1 MEGLHQTIFPGALQA
16 LVSSSPKLIELIEP
30 QWVLELNVD
39 NKAQALRVMSDALA
53 GDPRILEPETF
64 HQAILR
70 REEQVST
77 GVGMGIAI
85 PHVKIPQVSDYVM
98 AIGRIR
104 QGIDFDA
111 LDGQP
116 VHLIFLIGA
125 SDRQTKEFVR
135 ILARV
140 TYLLRSE
147 KVRQTLMEA
156 EIPGAFL
163 DVIRQ
168 NER

>member
-1 MEGLHQTIFPGALQA
+1 MTANDQKLH
-16 LVSSSPKLIELIEP
+16 ELIAPEQILDLDP
-30 QWVLELNVD
+30 IAKPE
-39 NKAQALRVMSDALA
+39 ALRILSQKMAEDPRVLDGDALY
-53 GDPRILEPETF
+53 E
-64 HQAILR
+64 AILK
-70 REEQVST
+70 REQQVST
-77 GVGMGIAI
+77 GVGLGIAI
-85 PHVKIPQVSDYVM
+85 PHVKIPEVNDYV
-98 AIGRIR
+98 IGVGRVK
-104 QGIDFDA
+104 QGLDFES